1 MAAANCLRDR
11 AIISR
16 RRLRSRAHRGQILWG
31 LAYRWVGLTGG
42 DNGLGGLTRPQ
53 PLGIDLSAAT
63 AFFYF
68 VLVVFALAFVAM
80 ARFARSP
87 LGQSLQGT
95 RDQPRRMSAL
105 GHNVRM
111 VQWLSY
117 VYAGFWGAVA
127 GVLYAY
133 YHQYVSPHALGL
145 MTSAEALLMVIA
157 GGAGTPLGPVVGAV
171 LVVLLKNVA
180 STYVTRWVMLL
191 GVVFVLIV
199 QFMPDGLV
207 PGVARLAGAMRRR
220 GLPTPAR
227 PEPASLEGHA
237 AVSRDAPSP
246 LAAKEK
252 ST

>member
-1 MAAANCLRDR
+1 MLFGLLALR
-11 AIISR
+11 AVGLGFLMIT
-16 RRLRSRAHRGQILWG
+16 LALGQILWG
-31 LAYRWVGLTGG
+31 IAYRWVGLTGG
-42 DNGLGGLTRPQ
+42 DNGLGGLTRPRL
-53 PLGIDLSAAT
+53 LGIDLAHPT

-68 VLVVFALAFVAM
+68 VLMVFALAFIAM

-87 LGQSLQGT
+87 LGQSLQGV

-127 GVLYAY
+127 GLLYAY

-145 MTSAEALLMVIA
+145 MTSAEALLMVIS
-157 GGAGTPLGPVVGAV
+157 GGAGTLLGPVVGAAAI
-171 LVVLLKNVA
+171 VLLKNVA
-180 STYVTRWVMLL
+180 SAYVTRWVMLL
-191 GVVFVLIV
+191 GTVFVLIV

-207 PGVARLAGAMRRR
+207 PGVARLAGAIRRR
-220 GLPTPAR
+220 RVAAPPA
-227 PEPASLEGHA
+227 PEPAALE
-237 AVSRDAPSP
+237 VP
-246 LAAKEK
+246 AAKEN